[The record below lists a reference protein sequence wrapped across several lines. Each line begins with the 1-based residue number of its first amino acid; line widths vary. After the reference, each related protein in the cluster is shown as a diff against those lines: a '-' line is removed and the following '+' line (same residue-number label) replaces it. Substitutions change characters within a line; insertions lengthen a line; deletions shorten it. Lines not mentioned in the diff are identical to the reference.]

1 MNEIFKKVIEMVMV
15 VKNLLPVDLNQL
27 AIYMLM
33 FRFFKISRLINN
45 LGEEDMEREIKA
57 VSNSIVA
64 IPAIIISSL
73 YLVAIYTENIINPM
87 YLIGLMIAQD
97 DFGFKIKSANYN
109 KLKKIIWLISV
120 IAISIKIAT
129 VIQ

>member
-45 LGEEDMEREIKA
+45 LGEDMESGIKA
-57 VSNSIVA
+57 VNNSIVA